1 MSALTVE
8 AHPYADAWPMFR
20 EDELAEL
27 AADIVATGLRH
38 PIIIHDG
45 MILDGRNRHAAC
57 LLAGV
62 TPVTEQFN
70 GDDDDALAFVQSENN
85 ARRHQ
90 SKGSL
95 AASWALSMLAANK
108 RDNGRWAG
116 TKGKPQKSEGINYE
130 MLSRLGVIADHA
142 PHLLV
147 TVRDDGMSLN
157 AAYTEAERARDAER
171 QALADQERI
180 AAEETDA
187 RTRLEDIAP
196 EYLTKYETARQA
208 LAAWEDHNREA
219 AARARRERTEQER
232 RAQAQRQ
239 NAEQE
244 VRSVAAALANLSG
257 LQYPE
262 ARARTQAAFAK
273 YSDAAPPND
282 RAMHNPNRIRD
293 LAGWLNT
300 YADEM
305 ER

>member
-1 MSALTVE
+1 MSTVE
-8 AHPYADAWPMFR
+8 AHPYADAWPMLR

-27 AADIVATGLRH
+27 AADIAATGLRH
-38 PIIIHDG
+38 SIVLHDG
-45 MILDGRNRHAAC
+45 MVPDGRNRLAAC
-57 LLAGV
+57 TIAGV
-62 TPVTEQFN
+62 EPTFVGFEGT
-70 GDDDDALAFVQSENN
+70 DDDALAFVQSENN

-95 AASWALSMLAANK
+95 AASWALSMLAAGRRADGTWDFRK
-108 RDNGRWAG
+108 RKDLDAFNRTWR
-116 TKGKPQKSEGINYE
+116 QQ
-130 MLSRLGVIADHA
+130 LGVIADHA
-142 PHLLV
+142 PHLLIA
-147 TVRDDGMSLN
+147 VRDDTMSLN
-157 AAYTEAERARDAER
+157 AAYAEAERARDAER

-219 AARARRERTEQER
+219 AARARRERAEQER

-273 YSDAAPPND
+273 YSDAAPPTD
-282 RAMHNPNRIRD
+282 RAMHDPHRIRD

>member
-1 MSALTVE
+1 VSTVE
-8 AHPYADAWPMFR
+8 AHPYADAWPMLR

-27 AADIVATGLRH
+27 AADIAATGLRH
-38 PIIIHDG
+38 SIVLHDG
-45 MILDGRNRHAAC
+45 MVLDGRNRLAAC
-57 LLAGV
+57 TIAGV
-62 TPVTEQFN
+62 EPTFVGFEGT
-70 GDDDDALAFVQSENN
+70 DDDALAFVQSENN

-95 AASWALSMLAANK
+95 AASWALSMLAAGRRADGTWDFRK
-108 RDNGRWAG
+108 RKDLDAFNRTWR
-116 TKGKPQKSEGINYE
+116 QQ
-130 MLSRLGVIADHA
+130 LGVIADHA
-142 PHLLV
+142 PHLLIA
-147 TVRDDGMSLN
+147 VRDDTMSLN
-157 AAYTEAERARDAER
+157 AAYAEAERARDAER

-219 AARARRERTEQER
+219 AARARRERAEQER

-273 YSDAAPPND
+273 YSDAAPPTD
-282 RAMHNPNRIRD
+282 RAMHDPHRIRD

>member
-8 AHPYADAWPMFR
+8 AHPYADAWPMLR

-27 AADIVATGLRH
+27 AADIAATGLRH
-38 PIIIHDG
+38 SIVLHDG
-45 MILDGRNRHAAC
+45 MVLDGRNRLAAC
-57 LLAGV
+57 KIAGV
-62 TPVTEQFN
+62 EPTFVGFEGT
-70 GDDDDALAFVQSENN
+70 DDDALAFVQSENN

-108 RDNGRWAG
+108 RDGGRWAYG
-116 TKGKPQKSEGINYE
+116 ESQNSDNLNRE
-130 MLSRLGVIADHA
+130 MKSRLGVIADHA

-219 AARARRERTEQER
+219 AARARRERAEQER

>member
-1 MSALTVE
+1 MSTVE
-8 AHPYADAWPMFR
+8 AHPYADAWPMLR

-27 AADIVATGLRH
+27 AADIAATGLRH
-38 PIIIHDG
+38 SIVLHDG
-45 MILDGRNRHAAC
+45 MVLDGRNRLAAC
-57 LLAGV
+57 TIAGV
-62 TPVTEQFN
+62 EPTFVGFEGT
-70 GDDDDALAFVQSENN
+70 DDDALAFVQSENN

-95 AASWALSMLAANK
+95 AASWALSMLAAGRRADGTWDFRK
-108 RDNGRWAG
+108 RKDLDAFNRTWR
-116 TKGKPQKSEGINYE
+116 QQ
-130 MLSRLGVIADHA
+130 LGVIADHA
-142 PHLLV
+142 PHLLIA
-147 TVRDDGMSLN
+147 VRDDTMSLN
-157 AAYTEAERARDAER
+157 AAYAEAERARDAER

-219 AARARRERTEQER
+219 AARARRERAEQER

-273 YSDAAPPND
+273 YSDAAPPTD
-282 RAMHNPNRIRD
+282 RAMHDPHRIRD

>member
-8 AHPYADAWPMFR
+8 AHPYADAWPMLR

-27 AADIVATGLRH
+27 AADIAATGLRH

-62 TPVTEQFN
+62 TPVTEQFD

-95 AASWALSMLAANK
+95 AASWALSMLAAGK
-108 RDNGRWAG
+108 RKDGRWAYRSDS
-116 TKGKPQKSEGINYE
+116 QHLENLNYQWRS
-130 MLSRLGVIADHA
+130 MLGVIADHA

-171 QALADQERI
+171 LLLEEQERI
-180 AAEETDA
+180 EAEETDA
-187 RTRLEDIAP
+187 RARLEEIAP
-196 EYLTKYETARQA
+196 QSDTTTAA
-208 LAAWEDHNREA
+208 
-219 AARARRERTEQER
+219 
-232 RAQAQRQ
+232 
-239 NAEQE
+239 
-244 VRSVAAALANLSG
+244 
-257 LQYPE
+257 
-262 ARARTQAAFAK
+262 
-273 YSDAAPPND
+273 
-282 RAMHNPNRIRD
+282 
-293 LAGWLNT
+293 
-300 YADEM
+300 
-305 ER
+305 

>member
-8 AHPYADAWPMFR
+8 AHPYADAWPMLR

-108 RDNGRWAG
+108 RDGGRWAG

-171 QALADQERI
+171 LLLEEQERI
-180 AAEETDA
+180 EAEETDA
-187 RTRLEDIAP
+187 RARLEEIAP
-196 EYLTKYETARQA
+196 EYLERYESARQA
-208 LAAWEDHNREA
+208 LIAWEDANRAE
-219 AARARRERTEQER
+219 AARARREKAERER
-232 RAQAQRQ
+232 REMEERKA
-239 NAEQE
+239 
-244 VRSVAAALANLSG
+244 RSDLYSG
-257 LQYPE
+257 I
-262 ARARTQAAFAK
+262 AK
-273 YSDAAPPND
+273 AVQTIAGYGGYSDPLAVMDEYNPAELDPPQYV
-282 RAMHNPNRIRD
+282 RVF
-293 LAGWLNT
+293 
-300 YADEM
+300 
-305 ER
+305 ERKSLDDALRFMQALIEWKDNQ